1 MKRSEVKGV
10 MVHLKVKDL
19 AISGQFFRSIGMETV
34 EGPVPGDLYLTDGTF
49 MLSLSTSDDISVGV
63 VYLCNDPQA
72 LAASYP
78 GLSVLHPGKGSDRMS
93 ARDASGTC
101 LTFLACPDFSQK
113 PLKGSAI
120 GLCGN
125 FFELSLETDRFE
137 ETVSFWEKAGYQV
150 IYGKPEEENWVT
162 LSDEWIKVG
171 VYRQGTVDH
180 PFRTPALTY
189 FEKDMKDRIK
199 LVKELGVPISY
210 ELESPCKTG
219 ITDAVL
225 ESPAGYHMFLFTA

>member
-19 AISGQFFRSIGMETV
+19 AVSGQFFRSIGMETT
-34 EGPVPGDLYLTDGTF
+34 EGPIAHDLYLTDGTF
-49 MLSLSTSDDISVGV
+49 MLSLSTSEDMAPGV
-63 VYLCNDPQA
+63 VYLCDEPQK
-72 LAASYP
+72 LAANYP
-78 GLSVLHPGKGSDRMS
+78 GMSVLHPGKGPDRMA

-101 LTFLACPDFSQK
+101 LTLLSCPGFTPR
-113 PLKGSAI
+113 PLKGRAI

-125 FFELSLETDRFE
+125 FFELSLETGQFD
-137 ETVSFWEKAGYQV
+137 ETVAFWERAGYQV
-150 IYGKPEEENWVT
+150 IYGDRDEKKWVT
-162 LSDEWIKVG
+162 LSDELFKVG
-171 VYRQGTVDH
+171 VYLQGTVDH
-180 PFRTPALTY
+180 PFRSPALTY

-199 LVKELGVPISY
+199 LVKELGIPISY
-210 ELESPCKTG
+210 ELESPCKSG